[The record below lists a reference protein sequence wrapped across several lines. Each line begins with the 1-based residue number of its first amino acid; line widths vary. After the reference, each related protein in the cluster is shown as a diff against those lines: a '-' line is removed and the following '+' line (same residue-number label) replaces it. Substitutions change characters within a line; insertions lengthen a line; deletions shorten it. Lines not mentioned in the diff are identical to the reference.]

1 MGKKVRSSFE
11 VPGSVEDVF
20 AFLTAEDFAAT
31 KAAKLSD
38 GSRLESRDV
47 SPDGAV
53 TCVVTRAL
61 PDGLPGFLEKF
72 LPAEGRAKQTEV
84 WGPSV
89 GGAREARFAIE
100 IPGTPARIGGTMRIE
115 PVGTGSR
122 YTLDGEVK
130 VPVPVLGGK
139 IEGVIADIILK
150 VAAEDAD
157 LVKAAV

>member
-1 MGKKVRSSFE
+1 VGKKVRSSFE
-11 VPGSVEDVF
+11 GPGSVEAVF
-20 AFLTAEDFAAT
+20 AVLTAEDFAAT
-31 KAAKLSD
+31 KAAKLAD

-61 PDGLPGFLEKF
+61 PDGVPSFLERF
-72 LPAEGRAKQTEV
+72 LPAEGRATQTEV
-84 WGPSV
+84 WGPLTNGV
-89 GGAREARFAIE
+89 REARFTID

-130 VPVPVLGGK
+130 VPVPLLGGK
-139 IEGVIADIILK
+139 VEGVIVDIILK
-150 VAAEDAD
+150 VAAEDAE
-157 LVKAAV
+157 LVKTAV